1 MKKVI
6 LTLMVFISFFY
17 NDGPIY
23 VFASE
28 QSANIQIQ
36 PHSSSPVYTTTIPK
50 KSITTYKTPPAL
62 KVHYIDIGQ
71 GDAILLQTPNGTQV
85 LIDTGP
91 RESAPKLISYLKELS
106 VDAIDLLVITHP
118 DFDHIGGIP
127 ALLEEIPVKKILDSG
142 KAHSTLS
149 FIQYKQYVWNN
160 IVPVQYA
167 KEKMKL
173 ELDPDLK
180 VKVLNSG
187 TGKKETNDASIVLQV
202 AYGEIKFLFMGDTE
216 EMEEKRLSRK
226 YNLESTILKVAHHGS
241 NSSSTAAFLKDVK
254 PKIGVISAGRNN
266 DFGHP
271 HQPVLNRLIESGAD
285 IYNTAEAGDI
295 VFSTDGTL
303 LFVNDRPWLY
313 ANSNERTKTN
323 TITITD
329 LDVRE
334 ETVTLQNQGTET
346 IDLTD
351 WKLISQKGYQTFDFP
366 KNYKLAPGEM
376 MYITS
381 GAQKKHLKKYIHWLS
396 DHLWNNKGDKAQ
408 LFNEKGEL
416 VDEMENFEEAEN
428 EE

>member
-1 MKKVI
+1 MKKIIWAFIIAFAFIHTTTPI
-6 LTLMVFISFFY
+6 LVCSEDLS
-17 NDGPIY
+17 
-23 VFASE
+23 AS
-28 QSANIQIQ
+28 IQIL
-36 PHSSSPVYTTTIPK
+36 PHPASPVYTNTIAETSTGTK
-50 KSITTYKTPPAL
+50 KTIASL

-71 GDAILLQTPNGTQV
+71 GDAILLQTPNGSQV

-91 RESAPKLISYLKELS
+91 RESAPKLISYLKKLS
-106 VDAIDLLVITHP
+106 ITAIDLLVITHP

-127 ALLEEIPVKKILDSG
+127 ALFEEIPVKKILDSG

-173 ELDPDLK
+173 EFDPDLK

-187 TGKKETNDASIVLQV
+187 VGKKETNDASIVLQV

-254 PKIGVISAGRNN
+254 PKIAVISAGSNN

-313 ANSNERTKTN
+313 ANSKERKKTN

-329 LDVRE
+329 LDVKE
-334 ETVTLQNQGTET
+334 ETVTLQNQGTKT

-366 KNYKLAPGEM
+366 ENYKLAPGEM

-381 GAQKKHLKKYIHWLS
+381 GAQKKHFKKYIHWLS

-416 VDEMENFEEAEN
+416 VDEIENFEETEN
-428 EE
+428 